1 MITDTAEARK
11 DRVHGANDMLVQ
23 LQAATR
29 TYTLGGKCVEAV
41 CDVDLAL
48 QPGALV
54 SIVGPSGSGKS
65 TLLHLLGGLDKP
77 TSGSV
82 VVAGKDLSRLDDKE
96 LATFRLRSVGFV
108 FQSFNLLPAMS
119 AWENVAIP
127 KLLAGGRLRRAKAR
141 AIELL
146 NLVDMGDRAA
156 HRPKELSGGEMQR
169 VAIARALMMNP
180 RIILADEPTGNLDT
194 KKGCAV
200 VELLQSVAYEHGDSS
215 NARLVVIV
223 THDLS
228 LAEGADRIIS
238 IRDGHVLHDRPGA
251 VLGPNHFRHQD
262 GCAGGTYSD
271 TSTPGTNSR
280 HIKQGLGVVSTAQP
294 T

>member
-65 TLLHLLGGLDKP
+65 TLLHLLGGLDQP

-82 VVAGKDLSRLDDKE
+82 VVAGRDLSRLGDNE

-127 KLLAGGRLRRAKAR
+127 QLLAGGRLRRAKAR
-141 AIELL
+141 AVELL

-169 VAIARALMMNP
+169 VAIARALMMDP

-194 KKGCAV
+194 KTGGAIID
-200 VELLQSVAYEHGDSS
+200 LLRSVAYEQGDSRS
-215 NARLVVIV
+215 ARLVVMV
-223 THDLS
+223 THDLD
-228 LAEGADRIIS
+228 LAAVADRIIT

-251 VLGPNHFRHQD
+251 PDTTPATSDGDPAWSLQDTLGQ
-262 GCAGGTYSD
+262 SE
-271 TSTPGTNSR
+271 
-280 HIKQGLGVVSTAQP
+280 
-294 T
+294 

>member
-1 MITDTAEARK
+1 MSRDTAEARK
-11 DRVHGANDMLVQ
+11 DRVHGANDTLVE

-29 TYTLGGKCVEAV
+29 TYTLGGDDVEAI
-41 CDVDLAL
+41 CAVDLAL
-48 QPGALV
+48 QPDAFV

-65 TLLHLLGGLDKP
+65 TLLHLLGGLDQP

-82 VVAGKDLSRLDDKE
+82 MVAGKDLSRLGDNE

-146 NLVDMGDRAA
+146 NLVDMGSRAT

-194 KKGCAV
+194 KTGSAIID
-200 VELLQSVAYEHGDSS
+200 LLRSVAYEHGNSQD
-215 NARLVVIV
+215 ARLVVIV
-223 THDLS
+223 THDLE
-228 LAEGADRIIS
+228 LAAVADRIIS

-251 VLGPNHFRHQD
+251 PDATPV
-262 GCAGGTYSD
+262 
-271 TSTPGTNSR
+271 TSHGQSE
-280 HIKQGLGVVSTAQP
+280 
-294 T
+294 

>member
-1 MITDTAEARK
+1 
-11 DRVHGANDMLVQ
+11 
-23 LQAATR
+23 
-29 TYTLGGKCVEAV
+29 
-41 CDVDLAL
+41 
-48 QPGALV
+48 
-54 SIVGPSGSGKS
+54 
-65 TLLHLLGGLDKP
+65 
-77 TSGSV
+77 
-82 VVAGKDLSRLDDKE
+82 
-96 LATFRLRSVGFV
+96 
-108 FQSFNLLPAMS
+108 MS

-127 KLLAGGRLRRAKAR
+127 RLLAGARLRQAKPR

-146 NLVDMGDRAA
+146 NLVGMGSRVA

-194 KKGCAV
+194 KTGCAIID
-200 VELLQSVAYEHGDSS
+200 LLQSVAYEPGDSS
-215 NARLVVIV
+215 NALLVVIV

-262 GCAGGTYSD
+262 GGAGDTYSD
-271 TSTPGTNSR
+271 ISTPGTTPTTSNKVSAWSR
-280 HIKQGLGVVSTAQP
+280 QHSPHEQFE
-294 T
+294 

>member
-1 MITDTAEARK
+1 MIRDTVGARK
-11 DRVHGANDMLVQ
+11 DRVNGANDTLVE
-23 LQAATR
+23 LRSTTR
-29 TYTLGGKCVEAV
+29 TYTLGGRAVEAV

-48 QPGALV
+48 QAGAFV

-82 VVAGKDLSRLDDKE
+82 VVAQKNLSRLGDNA

-127 KLLAGGRLRRAKAR
+127 RLLAGGRLRKARPR

-146 NLVDMGDRAA
+146 DSVGMGSRAA

-194 KKGCAV
+194 KTGCAI
-200 VELLQSVAYEHGDSS
+200 VELLQSVAYEHGDS
-215 NARLVVIV
+215 NNGRLVVIV
-223 THDLS
+223 THDLG
-228 LAEGADRIIS
+228 LAEEADRVIS
-238 IRDGHVLHDRPGA
+238 IRDGRVMHDRHGA
-251 VLGPNHFRHQD
+251 
-262 GCAGGTYSD
+262 
-271 TSTPGTNSR
+271 PGTTPATRFARGNMSS
-280 HIKQGLGVVSTAQP
+280 STHGQSG
-294 T
+294 

>member
-1 MITDTAEARK
+1 VN
-11 DRVHGANDMLVQ
+11 RVRPLVQ

-29 TYTLGGKCVEAV
+29 TYTLGGKDVEAV

-48 QPGALV
+48 QPGELV

-127 KLLAGGRLRRAKAR
+127 KLLAGARLRRAKPR

-146 NLVDMGDRAA
+146 NLVGMGSRAA

-180 RIILADEPTGNLDT
+180 RIVLADEPTGNLDT
-194 KKGCAV
+194 KTGCAIV
-200 VELLQSVAYEHGDSS
+200 DLLRSVAYEHGDSS

-238 IRDGHVLHDRPGA
+238 IRDGHVLHDHPGA
-251 VLGPNHFRHQD
+251 LLGTKHFHHQD
-262 GCAGGTYSD
+262 GGADD
-271 TSTPGTNSR
+271 TCPDTATPGTTPATSNKISAWAR
-280 HIKQGLGVVSTAQP
+280 QHSPHEKSE
-294 T
+294 

>member
-1 MITDTAEARK
+1 MSRDTAEARK
-11 DRVHGANDMLVQ
+11 DRVHGANDTLVE

-29 TYTLGGKCVEAV
+29 TYTLGGDDVEAI
-41 CDVDLAL
+41 CGVDLAL
-48 QPGALV
+48 QPDALV

-65 TLLHLLGGLDKP
+65 TLLHLLGGLDQP

-82 VVAGKDLSRLDDKE
+82 TVAGKDLSRLGDNE

-127 KLLAGGRLRRAKAR
+127 QLLAGGRLRRAKAR

-146 NLVDMGDRAA
+146 NLVGMGSRAT

-194 KKGCAV
+194 KTGSAIID
-200 VELLQSVAYEHGDSS
+200 LLRSVAYEHGNSQD
-215 NARLVVIV
+215 ARLVVIV
-223 THDLS
+223 THDLE
-228 LAEGADRIIS
+228 LAAVADRIIS
-238 IRDGHVLHDRPGA
+238 IRDGHVLGDRPGA
-251 VLGPNHFRHQD
+251 P
-262 GCAGGTYSD
+262 D
-271 TSTPGTNSR
+271 TAPATSNGDLAWPR
-280 HIKQGLGVVSTAQP
+280 QGAHGQSE
-294 T
+294 

>member
-1 MITDTAEARK
+1 MTGNVAEARK
-11 DRVHGANDMLVQ
+11 DHVHGTNDTLVE

-29 TYTLGGKCVEAV
+29 TYKLGGNDVEAI
-41 CDVDLAL
+41 CAVDLAL
-48 QPGALV
+48 QPDAFV

-65 TLLHLLGGLDKP
+65 TLLHLIGGLDQP

-82 VVAGKDLSRLDDKE
+82 VVAGKDLSRLGDNE

-146 NLVDMGDRAA
+146 DLVDMGSRAT

-194 KKGCAV
+194 KTGSAII
-200 VELLQSVAYEHGDSS
+200 ELLRSVAYENGNSQ

-223 THDLS
+223 THDLE
-228 LAEGADRIIS
+228 LAAIADRMIS
-238 IRDGHVLHDRPGA
+238 IRDGHVLQDRPGA
-251 VLGPNHFRHQD
+251 PDTISATSD
-262 GCAGGTYSD
+262 GDPAWPRQGTH
-271 TSTPGTNSR
+271 GR
-280 HIKQGLGVVSTAQP
+280 LE
-294 T
+294 

>member
-1 MITDTAEARK
+1 VNCLRP
-11 DRVHGANDMLVQ
+11 LVE

-29 TYTLGGKCVEAV
+29 TYTLGGKAVEAV
-41 CDVDLAL
+41 CDVDLVL
-48 QPGALV
+48 EPGTFV

-82 VVAGKDLSRLDDKE
+82 AVAGKTLARLDDNE

-127 KLLAGGRLRRAKAR
+127 RLLAGGRLRKAKPR

-146 NLVDMGDRAA
+146 NLVGMGSRAA

-169 VAIARALMMNP
+169 VAIARALMMDP
-180 RIILADEPTGNLDT
+180 RIVLADEPTGNLDT
-194 KKGCAV
+194 KTGCAIV
-200 VELLQSVAYEHGDSS
+200 DLLRSVAYEQGDSS
-215 NARLVVIV
+215 TARLVVIV

-228 LAEGADRIIS
+228 LAEGADQIIS
-238 IRDGHVLHDRPGA
+238 IRDGHVMHDRPGA
-251 VLGPNHFRHQD
+251 ELEPNHSRHQD
-262 GCAGGTYSD
+262 GAADGSD
-271 TSTPGTNSR
+271 TSTPGTTPATSDKVPAWCR
-280 HIKQGLGVVSTAQP
+280 QQSPHEQSE
-294 T
+294 